1 MADTKISALSAATTP
16 LAGTEVLPIV
26 QSGVTVK
33 VAVSNLTAGR
43 DIAATSLTTAAVQAA
58 SSAGGTLKN
67 SGGTAQ
73 MQWGSGG
80 GSNLSLE
87 VATNINPANAA
98 VNISPTGTGTVT
110 INPATASTMNNV
122 AIGGTTALAG
132 RFTSVT
138 ATTGNIVIGTSGQ
151 GIDFSATPGTG
162 TSELLADY
170 EEGTWTPQYTN
181 STPPTTPYTMTITSA
196 TYTKIGRLVT
206 VVAFIA
212 TSNVNTAGAAGTLRI
227 SGLPFTSAAHGV
239 VDIGYSANWNV
250 NFPSTG
256 YVEAAATTI
265 ALQYRALA
273 NGATAAL
280 APSDLTSGASA
291 GQNSIMFTA
300 TYIV

>member
-1 MADTKISALSAATTP
+1 VDRVTLAA
-16 LAGTEVLPIV
+16 G
-26 QSGVTVK
+26 GNVTV
-33 VAVSNLTAGR
+33 N
-43 DIAATSLTTAAVQAA
+43 
-58 SSAGGTLKN
+58 
-67 SGGTAQ
+67 
-73 MQWGSGG
+73 
-80 GSNLSLE
+80 
-87 VATNINPANAA
+87 
-98 VNISPTGTGTVT
+98 
-110 INPATASTMNNV
+110 
-122 AIGGTTALAG
+122 
-132 RFTSVT
+132 
-138 ATTGNIVIGTSGQ
+138 TGNLVIGTSGQ

-170 EEGTWTPQYTN
+170 EEGDWTPQYTN

-239 VDIGYSANWNV
+239 VSIGYAVNWAVNTPSA
-250 NFPSTG
+250 G
-256 YVEAAATTI
+256 YVESSATTI

-280 APSDLTSGASA
+280 APTDLTSGASA